1 LLLPKLLA
9 ERVWFLPLRRY
20 PRIVAPLLL
29 GEASV
34 TAGLLSARLI
44 LTAAELH
51 QRSGN
56 GQMANDALLML
67 WAPGVLAF
75 AGLVWIVRGL
85 LRSVLQLLRLLLGRR
100 APPQTAAAFAS
111 SPGRAVSRK
120 TASGGAASGKA
131 VSGRAVS
138 GKAASHNVVPGNVPW
153 VRVEPYLRAC
163 AALGVAP
170 GSSWA
175 EIRAEW
181 RRQVPSWHP
190 DRGGDLDLWHQRLEA
205 YRVLEAWRHLVR

>member
-1 LLLPKLLA
+1 M
-9 ERVWFLPLRRY
+9 RRH
-20 PRIVAPLLL
+20 PRIVAPLVL
-29 GEASV
+29 GVASV
-34 TAGLLSARLI
+34 TAGLLLARLI

-56 GQMANDALLML
+56 GQMAHDALLML

-100 APPQTAAAFAS
+100 APLQTAAAFAG
-111 SPGRAVSRK
+111 SP
-120 TASGGAASGKA
+120 
-131 VSGRAVS
+131 GRAVS
-138 GKAASHNVVPGNVPW
+138 GKAPPGRATSDRAASENVVPGNAGPGNVAS

-175 EIRAEW
+175 EIRVAW

-190 DRGGDLDLWHQRLEA
+190 DRGGDLHLWHQRLEA
-205 YRVLEAWRHLVR
+205 YRVLEAWWHLAR

>member
-9 ERVWFLPLRRY
+9 EWVWFLPLRRY

-29 GEASV
+29 GVASV
-34 TAGLLSARLI
+34 TAGLLLARLI

-100 APPQTAAAFAS
+100 APLQTPAALAG

-120 TASGGAASGKA
+120 SASGGAASGKA
-131 VSGRAVS
+131 VSGS
-138 GKAASHNVVPGNVPW
+138 VPW

>member
-1 LLLPKLLA
+1 MLPKLLA
-9 ERVWFLPLRRY
+9 EWVWFLPLRRY
-20 PRIVAPLLL
+20 PRIVAPLFL
-29 GEASV
+29 GVASV
-34 TAGLLSARLI
+34 TAGLLLARLI

-100 APPQTAAAFAS
+100 APLQTAAAFAS
-111 SPGRAVSRK
+111 SPGRAVS
-120 TASGGAASGKA
+120 GKA
-131 VSGRAVS
+131 VS
-138 GKAASHNVVPGNVPW
+138 HNVVSGNVPW